1 MFLTLRNRLILV
13 GVLVVAAILALIPRK
28 QTVRELGADGV
39 MRDTTILRKPIKY
52 GLDLQGGMHLAL
64 ELDQSKQ
71 VSADPKKDIDLA
83 LTVLR
88 KRIDE
93 FGVTEPLIQKVG
105 DDRIVVELAGV
116 ADPERARAIVQ
127 KSAFLEFRITDKT
140 GALDRALPSMDRQ
153 LRAMGVSTS
162 GAAQAGP
169 SAVSQLLGGDSA
181 KKAADSTAGGA
192 ILAGLVRPSQGTP
205 GEYLVA
211 ETAFPRVD
219 SLLSLPEVKRLL
231 PRGVEIKWSASKE
244 SVGGEFVRP
253 FYVVE
258 DQSLVTGANLVDARA
273 ELDPLTNG
281 PQVTFELDRAGG
293 RKFGEGTGR
302 HVGDFMAIVLDGRVQ
317 GRPPVIQSRIE
328 RNGRITLGGKT
339 LQEAQDLALTLKAGA
354 LPIPLAIVE
363 SGQVGASLG
372 ADSIKAGL
380 LAGAI
385 GTLLV
390 ILIMVGY
397 YALSGLLA
405 VAALGLYLLYT
416 MGTLAMLD
424 ATLTLPGLA
433 GIVLSIGIAVDANVL
448 IFERIREELRH
459 GKTVRL
465 SIDEGFKHA
474 LPAIT
479 DSSLATVITAFLLF
493 QFGTGPVKG
502 FAVTLIV
509 GILASL
515 FTAVFVTRTFYML
528 WLQRTPTM
536 DHLSIGKVT
545 FFADANYDFI
555 HMRKWAYGVT
565 AAVLI
570 PGLLFLSVKGF
581 DYSIE
586 FTGGTMVQIATAPTT
601 QAGTLRAALDAQ
613 GIKGAEIQQFGSPGN
628 FVIRARVGEGVG
640 TTDATAQAVK
650 TALNATLGEGKYTV
664 GRVAA
669 VSPKVGGELRTQALL
684 AVLTSFLFVLI
695 YLAIRFEWRF
705 GLAAIIATA
714 HDILATLAFI
724 AVMRLEVSLVVV
736 AAVLTMVG
744 YSLNDTII
752 IFDRVRENL
761 KKYQR
766 SGFVEILNRSINE
779 TLPRSVL
786 THLTTLATLL
796 ALAIFG
802 GEVIR
807 PFSLVMFF
815 GVFTGTFSS
824 VFIAA
829 PVLLWIEH
837 KWPGPAARG
846 TKVSAGGPTPSA
858 PVRAKVT
865 A

>member
-1 MFLTLRNRLILV
+1 
-13 GVLVVAAILALIPRK
+13 
-28 QTVRELGADGV
+28 
-39 MRDTTILRKPIKY
+39 
-52 GLDLQGGMHLAL
+52 
-64 ELDQSKQ
+64 
-71 VSADPKKDIDLA
+71 
-83 LTVLR
+83 
-88 KRIDE
+88 
-93 FGVTEPLIQKVG
+93 
-105 DDRIVVELAGV
+105 VVE
-116 ADPERARAIVQ
+116 ER
-127 KSAFLEFRITDKT
+127 
-140 GALDRALPSMDRQ
+140 
-153 LRAMGVSTS
+153 
-162 GAAQAGP
+162 
-169 SAVSQLLGGDSA
+169 
-181 KKAADSTAGGA
+181 
-192 ILAGLVRPSQGTP
+192 
-205 GEYLVA
+205 
-211 ETAFPRVD
+211 
-219 SLLSLPEVKRLL
+219 
-231 PRGVEIKWSASKE
+231 
-244 SVGGEFVRP
+244 SVGP
-253 FYVVE
+253 
-258 DQSLVTGANLVDARA
+258 
-273 ELDPLTNG
+273 
-281 PQVTFELDRAGG
+281 
-293 RKFGEGTGR
+293 
-302 HVGDFMAIVLDGRVQ
+302 
-317 GRPPVIQSRIE
+317 
-328 RNGRITLGGKT
+328 
-339 LQEAQDLALTLKAGA
+339 
-354 LPIPLAIVE
+354 
-363 SGQVGASLG
+363 SLG
-372 ADSIKAGL
+372 ADSIADGQ
-380 LAGAI
+380 LAGII
-385 GTLLV
+385 GVLAV
-390 ILIMVGY
+390 IAIMVGY
-397 YALSGLLA
+397 YALSGVLA

-416 MGTLAMLD
+416 MGALAMLD

-465 SIDEGFKHA
+465 AIDEGFKHA

-502 FAVTLIV
+502 FAVTLII

-515 FTAVFVTRTFYML
+515 FTAIFVTRTLYML
-528 WLQRTPTM
+528 WLQRKPTM
-536 DHLSIGKVT
+536 DHLSIGKAT
-545 FFADANYDFI
+545 FFANAHYDFI
-555 HMRKWAYGVT
+555 GMRKWAYGVT

-570 PGLLFLSVKGF
+570 PGLLFLAVKGF

-586 FTGGTMVQIATAPTT
+586 FTGGTMVQIVTAPTT
-601 QAGTLRAALDAQ
+601 GAGTLRSALDAQ
-613 GIKGAEIQQFGSPGN
+613 GIKGAEIQQFGAPGN
-628 FVIRARVGEGVG
+628 FVIRARVGEGQG
-640 TTDATAQAVK
+640 TTESTADAVK
-650 TALNATLGEGKYTV
+650 KALNATLGDGKYTV

-736 AAVLTMVG
+736 AALLTMVG

-846 TKVSAGGPTPSA
+846 ARVNAGGSA
-858 PVRAKVT
+858 PVTAPRARATV
-865 A
+865 